1 MATTAQLLTAATL
14 AWLEADKSLR
24 CGAVVQGFPGGQP
37 PATGAGECVGQAQFC
52 QYSSCV
58 GRGRKGAFPPSHTE
72 LNCRR
77 GSCSEG
83 GGVGQ
88 ACGFEGGGG
97 NEAVHDCQPTP
108 ATATGNATVS
118 YLGECSSIPATAT
131 AAAGLPTTQLPARLL
146 ATATNR
152 TPTLQQKCAAQSH
165 ATHTLADSS
174 GVPMH

>member
-1 MATTAQLLTAATL
+1 MSVQQL
-14 AWLEADKSLR
+14 W
-24 CGAVVQGFPGGQP
+24 G
-37 PATGAGECVGQAQFC
+37 VGW
-52 QYSSCV
+52 
-58 GRGRKGAFPPSHTE
+58 GREGAFPPSHTE

-131 AAAGLPTTQLPARLL
+131 AAAGLPTTQLPTCP
-146 ATATNR
+146 ATRYSQHPHTM
-152 TPTLQQKCAAQSH
+152 QQKCAAQSC
-165 ATHTLADSS
+165 ATQT
-174 GVPMH
+174 G